1 MIVNMKLY
9 KTTEEDGS
17 IDYFSN
23 LSGFLYFLKK
33 EEILCHGETNVKR
46 R

>member
-23 LSGFLYFLKK
+23 LSGFLYFPKK
-33 EEILCHGETNVKR
+33 EEISCQDETNEKR